1 MWKLGGFV
9 RSVWRVVRWT
19 YFPMQNLSKIFPRT
33 SSGVTSP
40 RMEERWWR
48 AWRRSSERR
57 SGVWEVAREDLTS
70 SRDAAALIR
79 DW

>member
-1 MWKLGGFV
+1 MAIFETDGFLLISAIFV
-9 RSVWRVVRWT
+9 Y

-57 SGVWEVAREDLTS
+57 SGVWEVVRENLTF